1 MGNQASRKLLI
12 SGATHGIG
20 KAISRFLLEQG
31 NEVVGIGRDFS
42 AWTDP
47 PDRLHKVTFDLSDL
61 ERLPGCLNEVIRS
74 HPDLDGVV
82 LNAGYGQFGSLE
94 EFSFQQIRQMIDVN
108 LTQHIYIARAMVP
121 QLKKLGRGDI
131 IIIGS
136 ESALSGG
143 KRGSLYSACKFALRG
158 FAQSLRAE
166 CSTSGARVCLINPGM
181 VDSDFFNEL
190 DFRPGDAPENYLRVE
205 DIAEVV
211 HWVLSAHPGTVFDE
225 INLNP
230 LKRVIQSNPS

>member
-1 MGNQASRKLLI
+1 MSDRPRRKVLI

-20 KAISRFLLEQG
+20 QAISRHLLERGDQ
-31 NEVVGIGRDFS
+31 VVGIGRDFN
-42 AWTDP
+42 AWPEQSDH
-47 PDRLHKVTFDLSDL
+47 LHEVTFDLSNLD
-61 ERLPGCLNEVIRS
+61 RLPDTLKEIIDA
-74 HPDLDGVV
+74 HPDLDGLV
-82 LNAGYGQFGSLE
+82 LNAGYGHFGSLE
-94 EFSFQQIRQMIDVN
+94 QFSYQQIRQMIDVN
-108 LTQHIYIARAMVP
+108 LTQHIFLARAMVP

-131 IIIGS
+131 VIIGS

-166 CSTSGARVCLINPGM
+166 CSSSGARVCLINPGM
-181 VDSDFFNEL
+181 VASDFFEQL
-190 DFRPGDAPENYLRVE
+190 DFRPGDAPENHLRVE

-230 LKRVIQSNPS
+230 LKKVIQFTPK